1 MFNLYFK
8 IMMKKFT
15 LLLLIGLC
23 SVFGL
28 RAQEEDKEPS
38 LLISGSVDTYYK
50 YDFSGES
57 QIGTSFAGAQN
68 SIGIGMVDLVFE
80 QQVGKASFVGEVAF
94 GPRADGSA
102 PGAVQ
107 QLYVSYA
114 VSDKVSFTGGF
125 MGTYVGYEIISPT
138 GNFNYSTSYL
148 FSNGPFQQ
156 AGIKMDYAVSDRF
169 ALMFGV
175 FNEFDSYTNSDG
187 GLDLGAQMYFL
198 PVDGWDVYLNFVTSN
213 DSGTEIDITTT
224 FQATDRFL
232 IGLNAAQRTRGNF
245 FNDSE
250 GGGVNFSGAAL
261 YLNYGISDMVGL
273 GLRSEYFT
281 DDKGSIFGYE
291 DPNAPGTLLTTSVAA
306 FTLSGNIGSGPL
318 TLIPEIRAD
327 FASEDIFK
335 DSDKQDS
342 NVAGQFLLAAYYAF

>member
-1 MFNLYFK
+1 MLV
-8 IMMKKFT
+8 
-15 LLLLIGLC
+15 GLC
-23 SVFGL
+23 AIFGL
-28 RAQEEDKEPS
+28 QAQDEDGEPS

-80 QQVGKASFVGEVAF
+80 QQLGKASFVGEVAF
-94 GPRADGSA
+94 GPRAEASA
-102 PGAVQ
+102 AGPVQ

-125 MGTYVGYEIISPT
+125 MGTYIGYEIISPT

-156 AGIKMDYAVSDRF
+156 AGVKMDYAVSDRF
-169 ALMFGV
+169 ALMLGV

-187 GLDLGAQMYFL
+187 GLDLGAQLYFL
-198 PVDGWDVYLNFVTSN
+198 PVDGWDLYINFVTSN
-213 DSGTEIDITTT
+213 DSGTETDITTT

-232 IGLNAAQRTRGNF
+232 IGLNAAHRTRGNF

-250 GGGVNFSGAAL
+250 GEGVNFSGAAL
-261 YLNYGISDMVGL
+261 YLNYGFSDVVGL

-291 DPNAPGTLLTTSVAA
+291 DPNMPGTLLTTSVAA
-306 FTLSGNIGSGPL
+306 FTLSANIGSGPL
-318 TLIPEIRAD
+318 KLIPEFRTDI
-327 FASEDIFK
+327 ASEDIFK
-335 DSDKQDS
+335 NSDKQS
-342 NVAGQFLLAAYYAF
+342 TNVAGQFLLAAYYAF